1 MVDSIGWKATRPA
14 TRTTP
19 VAPTSLVRPAPSSNS
34 AAAVASPDTVRTL
47 AAKPPVDLERV
58 SRIRK
63 AIADGAFPVVSS
75 TIADRLLAL
84 KLQWNLNG
92 PARDPSAGE

>member
-19 VAPTSLVRPAPSSNS
+19 VAPTQPARAATATAS
-34 AAAVASPDTVRTL
+34 ATIAATGVARQL
-47 AAKPPVDLERV
+47 AASPPVDLERV
-58 SRIRK
+58 SRIKK
-63 AIADGAFPVVSS
+63 AIAAGDFPVVSS

-84 KLQWNLNG
+84 KLEWNPNEQ
-92 PARDPSAGE
+92 A

>member
-19 VAPTSLVRPAPSSNS
+19 VVPTPPAR
-34 AAAVASPDTVRTL
+34 AAATPPATAAVVTAGVARQL
-47 AAKPPVDLERV
+47 AATPPVDLERV
-58 SRIRK
+58 TRIKK
-63 AIADGAFPVVSS
+63 AIADGSFPVVSS

-84 KLQWNLNG
+84 KLEWK
-92 PARDPSAGE
+92 PYEPVRD